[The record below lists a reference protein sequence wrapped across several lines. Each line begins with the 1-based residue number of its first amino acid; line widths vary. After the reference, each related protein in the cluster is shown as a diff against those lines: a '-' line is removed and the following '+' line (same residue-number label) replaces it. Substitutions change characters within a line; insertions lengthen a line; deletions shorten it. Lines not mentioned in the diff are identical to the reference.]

1 MRISDWSSDV
11 CSSDLI
17 AAEAILVEL
26 LVRFDI
32 PQPAAV
38 GADLVGDDDA
48 AVIVIADAAEFE
60 LEIDEADADAR
71 EQPAQEIVGADRQLG
86 DVVHLLLASP
96 AEAGDILAAA
106 NRISESI
113 ARVLLFDAPARA
125 RRSPHDPITQ

>member
-38 GADLVGDDDA
+38 GADLVGEDDA
-48 AVIVIADAAEFE
+48 AVIVIPDAAEFE

-71 EQPAQEIVGADRQLG
+71 EQPAQEIVGAYRQIG
-86 DVVHLLLASP
+86 DVVQHLLSRP
-96 AEAGDILAAA
+96 AAA
-106 NRISESI
+106 SGMPVGAHRIAERI
-113 ARVLLFDAPARA
+113 ILDIQFDDREWEQ
-125 RRSPHDPITQ
+125 RKGVV

>member
-38 GADLVGDDDA
+38 GADLVGEDDA
-48 AVIVIADAAEFE
+48 AVIVIPDAAEFE

-71 EQPAQEIVGADRQLG
+71 EQPAQEIVGADRQIG
-86 DVVHLLLASP
+86 DVVHLLLARP
-96 AEAGDILAAA
+96 AEAGDMLVD
-106 NRISESI
+106 RKSTRLKS
-113 ARVLLFDAPARA
+113 
-125 RRSPHDPITQ
+125 SH

>member
-1 MRISDWSSDV
+1 MCLFFFFKQKTAYEVRISDWSSDV

-38 GADLVGDDDA
+38 GADLVGEDDA
-48 AVIVIADAAEFE
+48 AVIVIPDAAEFE

-71 EQPAQEIVGADRQLG
+71 EQPAQGIVGAEDRKS
-86 DVVHLLLASP
+86 VV
-96 AEAGDILAAA
+96 
-106 NRISESI
+106 
-113 ARVLLFDAPARA
+113 
-125 RRSPHDPITQ
+125 